1 MLEDGGGVGV
11 GIIPAY
17 AGLTLEFLLG
27 RVCIADHPRIR
38 GVNAIPMITT
48 VNVAG
53 SSPHTRG

>member
-38 GVNAIPMITT
+38 GVNLRSMAPTT
-48 VNVAG
+48 TPTG

>member
-17 AGLTLEFLLG
+17 AGLTRGVGWLG
-27 RVCIADHPRIR
+27 RISRDHPRIR
-38 GVNAIPMITT
+38 GVNKIGLPDDIA
-48 VNVAG
+48 AQG